1 MTDPNQYNPQNPQ
14 QAQQY
19 GGYGSYGQNDYGQQA
34 PQYGA
39 PDYGQQAPQYGAPQ
53 YSAPQYGNAAGYNQ
67 QQPQYGAPQ
76 PQPQGSG
83 SFFALTAPLD
93 QPAYNCTI
101 GEAFIR
107 FWKKYATFKGRASRG
122 EFWWWVLCTF
132 IIQIAFAVIFA
143 VLGAIIDSNT
153 ANGMRSFVNTIWA
166 LATIV
171 PSLALSVRRLHD
183 TNKAGTTLVILYAI
197 DFIGGVLLS
206 VGLVMTG
213 LGAISVIGG
222 GSSSTGAAGILLLI
236 IGFIACLATS
246 IVLIVLMAKKTDPAG
261 ARFDDPA
268 AGNGYTPQPRACH
281 RPQPHNTPRTALRH
295 RSPTRT
301 QRLFRRQPLIRI
313 RQPLRHLQCLRRLR
327 QCPPQTRMA
336 LRPQPRQP
344 PTLRTATR
352 MALLTEL
359 RPISTQHLR
368 CQPLQPPSTLRPPRQ
383 LRMQP
388 RHPKPLPCRAC
399 LRCLRFRNSPPSL
412 TRRSSIAPR
421 SATIRRARPHTDP
434 TIPTIPTILPCT
446 ATYSI
451 DEICRFSTELKNR
464 TCNNQYYIKKIPA
477 PQSQVPGFSY
487 SYIDNSH

>member
-19 GGYGSYGQNDYGQQA
+19 GGYGSYGQN
-34 PQYGA
+34 
-39 PDYGQQAPQYGAPQ
+39 DYGQQAPQYGAPQ

-222 GSSSTGAAGILLLI
+222 GSSSTGVAGILLLI

-268 AGNGYTPQPRACH
+268 AGNGYAPAPGMPPTATAQYAPNGTPAPVADPYAAAVPTPTADPYTAASRSGTCNACADSGNAHRRPVWRSDPSPGSHQHSVRQPVWRSLRNSDRSVRSTCDASRSSRPVHSGRPGNSACS
-281 RPQPHNTPRTALRH
+281 PGT
-295 RSPTRT
+295 RSPFHAEHASAAYGSGTV
-301 QRLFRRQPLIRI
+301 
-313 RQPLRHLQCLRRLR
+313 
-327 QCPPQTRMA
+327 
-336 LRPQPRQP
+336 
-344 PTLRTATR
+344 
-352 MALLTEL
+352 
-359 RPISTQHLR
+359 
-368 CQPLQPPSTLRPPRQ
+368 
-383 LRMQP
+383 
-388 RHPKPLPCRAC
+388 HPA
-399 LRCLRFRNSPPSL
+399 
-412 TRRSSIAPR
+412 
-421 SATIRRARPHTDP
+421 
-434 TIPTIPTILPCT
+434 
-446 ATYSI
+446 
-451 DEICRFSTELKNR
+451 
-464 TCNNQYYIKKIPA
+464 
-477 PQSQVPGFSY
+477 
-487 SYIDNSH
+487 